1 MIMMASLRP
10 TCRALESLSV
20 RRSGEGIVV
29 RGPAVGGHL
38 GCQETEDKCGDDGDM
53 AGMLHD
59 ALLMVIRGEL
69 EYLFGLTPNMSKVVH
84 NIDEA

>member
-1 MIMMASLRP
+1 MASLRP

-38 GCQETEDKCGDDGDM
+38 GGQEAEEKCGDDG
-53 AGMLHD
+53 AGRLHD
-59 ALLMVIRGEL
+59 AVLMVIRGEL